1 MGGILSVK
9 NSSNVLD
16 HAQYD
21 SYQLNVAGSTV
32 DDLQDTLE
40 ARLRKYFRGEPPP
53 LHTITNKQKQDWSRL
68 CLFILQT

>member
-40 ARLRKYFRGEPPP
+40 ARLRKYLRAMF
-53 LHTITNKQKQDWSRL
+53 IYFTNVML
-68 CLFILQT
+68 CLFAF